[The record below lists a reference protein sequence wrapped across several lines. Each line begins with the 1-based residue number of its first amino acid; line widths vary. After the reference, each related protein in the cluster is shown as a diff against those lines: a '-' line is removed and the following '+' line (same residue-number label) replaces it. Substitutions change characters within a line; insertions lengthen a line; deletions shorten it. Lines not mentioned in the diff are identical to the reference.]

1 MNFEQINLQWFAAE
15 DEGRTED
22 ATETRLRREREE
34 GRVAKS
40 QELTSAIVMI
50 MCVVALIVAAPHY
63 LRMCEQILV
72 YYFTKCADANI
83 ESSQFFV
90 FFLVNF
96 AKMVLPRAFCGVIA
110 GIAGNLIQNRGFI
123 FSLKPIEFKF
133 SNIVPRIGQYL
144 KKTVFS
150 LTGAM
155 NIVKSLVKIAAVIIT
170 AVVVIR
176 MNVADIL
183 ALLNTS
189 SIRMASGLIGKCA
202 AQILAFCSIIFLA
215 ISIPD
220 YFMQKREF
228 LERLKMTKQEV
239 KQEFKEEEG
248 DPEVKG
254 KLQQAQR
261 ELLTRNLPK
270 AVAESDVVITN
281 PTHYSVA
288 LKYDAAKTDRPVVNA
303 KGADLT
309 AKRIRDLA
317 DENGIPRVEN
327 VPLARA
333 LYSNVEVGDIIP
345 DTYIKAISIV
355 YAQINYLNRKK

>member
-1 MNFEQINLQWFAAE
+1 MSFEQIDLQWFAAE

-22 ATETRLRREREE
+22 PTESRLRRERKK

-40 QELTSAIVMI
+40 QELTSAIVML
-50 MCVVALIVAAPHY
+50 MCVIVLIIAAPSC

-72 YYFTKCADANI
+72 FYFSRCSEENVSA
-83 ESSQFFV
+83 SQFFV
-90 FFLVNF
+90 FFLQNF
-96 AKMVLPRAFCGVIA
+96 AKMVLPLSFCGVVA
-110 GIAGNLIQNRGFI
+110 GVAGNLIQNRGFI
-123 FSLKPIEFKF
+123 FSLEPIQFKF
-133 SNIVPRIGQYL
+133 SNIVPKIGQYL
-144 KKTVFS
+144 RKTVFS
-150 LTGAM
+150 ATGAL
-155 NIVKSLVKIAAVIIT
+155 NVVKSLVKITAVVIT
-170 AVVVIR
+170 AVIVIK
-176 MNVADIL
+176 MNIADIL
-183 ALLNTS
+183 ALLNTG
-189 SIRMASGLIGKCA
+189 SIRLAAGLVGRCA
-202 AQILAFCSIIFLA
+202 AQILAFCAVIFLA
-215 ISIPD
+215 VSIPD
-220 YFMQKREF
+220 YFMQRHEF
-228 LERLKMTKQEV
+228 MEQLKMTKQDV

-261 ELLTRNLPK
+261 ELLSQNLPK
-270 AVAESDVVITN
+270 AVSESDVVITN

-303 KGADLT
+303 KGEDLI

-345 DTYIKAISIV
+345 DVYIQAIAIV
-355 YAQINYLNRKK
+355 YSQIGYLNKKK